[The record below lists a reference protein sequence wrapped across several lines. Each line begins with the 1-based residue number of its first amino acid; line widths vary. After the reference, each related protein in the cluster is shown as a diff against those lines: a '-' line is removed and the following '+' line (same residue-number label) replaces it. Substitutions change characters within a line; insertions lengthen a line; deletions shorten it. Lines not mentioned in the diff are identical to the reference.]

1 MLVNNA
7 GIMQIGRFIDEDDLT
22 ARRMIDINLHGVI
35 LGMKLALERMIPRNR
50 GHIINISS
58 QAGKYGAPGGATYS
72 ATKHAVV
79 GLTEAVRGELRL
91 MGANVDLSYVMPFAV
106 KTELGAGLGDAR
118 GMKHLE
124 PREVADRIVEALQ
137 YRIVEVWVPK
147 SASRNQV
154 LAAVLPRSISEG
166 FARALKADRVL
177 AGADFESRRNYEL
190 RASRSEPGLEGPPP
204 QPQLGGATTAA
215 APAPVASGTGL
226 YEAAVEVEA
235 EAEQPGPCRPRWLGR
250 AAARRRRLGASGE
263 HSRRRRRAC
272 AGPTVRVSHSAIS
285 SPISGPW
292 SSCRKWLAFS
302 IVRGRSR
309 PIASAKRSPVASGI
323 TGSESAHSISVG
335 RRSSRSA
342 SSTRCP
348 ASAPGASGVRR
359 QHQRK
364 RPRPRLRG
372 GVGIGRFVG
381 RDHLVAGVG
390 LAGAPHEHPHG
401 QVLGALRRSRETRST
416 RRSSSGAR

>member
-1 MLVNNA
+1 MAKEPRILAGETAAITGAARGIGRATAEALLAQGMKVAIGDVDYETAAKTASELGASTIALPLDVTERSAFSEFLDGAEQQLGPIDVLVNNA

-91 MGANVDLSYVMPFAV
+91 MGAQVDLSYVMPFAV

-147 SASRNQV
+147 SASRNQM

-166 FARALKADRVL
+166 FARAIKADQRAGGRRL
-177 AGADFESRRNYEL
+177 RQPPQLRAARLPLRAGARGPARR
-190 RASRSEPGLEGPPP
+190 RPRSE
-204 QPQLGGATTAA
+204 ARRRA
-215 APAPVASGTGL
+215 APPAPGRIGPGP

-235 EAEQPGPCRPRWLGR
+235 EAEQPGL
-250 AAARRRRLGASGE
+250 
-263 HSRRRRRAC
+263 
-272 AGPTVRVSHSAIS
+272 AGPG
-285 SPISGPW
+285 GP
-292 SSCRKWLAFS
+292 
-302 IVRGRSR
+302 VEQ
-309 PIASAKRSPVASGI
+309 PPV
-323 TGSESAHSISVG
+323 
-335 RRSSRSA
+335 
-342 SSTRCP
+342 
-348 ASAPGASGVRR
+348 
-359 QHQRK
+359 
-364 RPRPRLRG
+364 G
-372 GVGIGRFVG
+372 GG
-381 RDHLVAGVG
+381 
-390 LAGAPHEHPHG
+390 
-401 QVLGALRRSRETRST
+401 
-416 RRSSSGAR
+416 